1 MKKRIITLL
10 LALIMVL
17 SLAAC
22 GSNDNAASGS
32 DAANAAEETEL
43 KWLELG
49 GTEDIGRGG
58 ALTAHTTGAMMAQA
72 WVFDGLVDWEDGKVV
87 PALAERW
94 DISDDGTVY
103 TFHIRPDVKF
113 SNGDVFDANVAEM
126 NLTKAVEHKDENSW
140 MALLAHITS
149 IEATDDMTLVITL
162 DETYYPA
169 LQELAGFTPV
179 LMLAPSAFP
188 ESGDPFTDE
197 IIAPI
202 GTGPWVLD
210 EYKDGEYA
218 KFRRNENYWGDM
230 PAIDGFTLHVIP
242 DGETMAANLE
252 SGELDMV
259 YDNYN
264 TSSFNTA
271 SFLSFQNKD
280 GFGTAISEEPTM
292 VRLLVMYSDHENL
305 QDLKV
310 RQALIYGLDRDTIGQ
325 TVYQGLEY
333 PATGDQYGI
342 FTKNMAYCD
351 VDYENVYD
359 YDQDL
364 ANQLL
369 DEAGWVMNDATGIR
383 EKDGEQLVITY
394 VYDGSDPDKVT
405 QAQLMQSM
413 YKEIGVDLKM
423 DQTDASTLWT
433 YRLDG
438 SYDMIDYISW
448 GFPYD
453 PHSTMEALN
462 PEDSQIFGL
471 SRKGLSDDEQQA
483 LFELFHSAIRESDE
497 TERAAIYSE
506 VFNTWNSE
514 AVVIPLSNI
523 TNKAAFRDG
532 VGGVTFNGAYDMPLG
547 TITLDK

>member
-32 DAANAAEETEL
+32 TASEAAEETADS

-49 GTEDIGRGG
+49 GTEDIGNLNAHTSG
-58 ALTAHTTGAMMAQA
+58 ALVAQA
-72 WVFDGLVDWEDGKVV
+72 WIFDSLVDFRNGEAL
-87 PALAERW
+87 PALAESW

-113 SNGDVFDANVAEM
+113 SNGEDFDANVAKM
-126 NLTKAVEHKDENSW
+126 NLDMAVKHKDENKW
-140 MALLAHITS
+140 MALLAHIVS

-162 DETYYPA
+162 DQTYYPT
-169 LQELAGFTPV
+169 LQELASYRPV
-179 LMLAPSAFP
+179 RMLAPSAFP
-188 ESGDPFTDE
+188 DGGDPFEEE
-197 IIAPI
+197 IKEPI
-202 GTGPWVLD
+202 GTGPWVLL
-210 EYKDGEYA
+210 EHKDGEYA
-218 KFRRNENYWGDM
+218 KFARNEYYWGDM
-230 PAIDGFTLHVIP
+230 PAIDGFTLHIIP

-264 TSSFNTA
+264 SSSFNTA
-271 SFLSFQNKD
+271 SFQSFQNKD
-280 GFGTAISEEPTM
+280 GFGTAISEDPTM
-292 VRLLVMYSDHENL
+292 VRLVVMYSDHENL
-305 QDLKV
+305 KDLKV
-310 RQALIYGLDRDTIGQ
+310 RQALIYGLDRKTIGE

-333 PATGDQYGI
+333 PAVGDQYGI

-351 VDYENVYD
+351 VKYENVYD

-369 DEAGWVMNDATGIR
+369 DEAGWKMNDATGIR
-383 EKDGEQLVITY
+383 EKDGKPLVITY

-413 YKEIGVDLKM
+413 YKEIGVDLQM

-462 PEDSQIFGL
+462 PEDSQIFAL
-471 SRKGLSDDEQQA
+471 SRKGLSEEEQTA
-483 LFELFHSAIRESDE
+483 LYELFHSAIVEPDE
-497 TERAAIYSE
+497 AARTEIYSQ
-506 VFNTWNSE
+506 VFNQWSNE
-514 AVVIPLSNI
+514 AVVIPMSNM

-532 VGGVTFNGAYDMPLG
+532 VSGVTFNGAYDMPLG